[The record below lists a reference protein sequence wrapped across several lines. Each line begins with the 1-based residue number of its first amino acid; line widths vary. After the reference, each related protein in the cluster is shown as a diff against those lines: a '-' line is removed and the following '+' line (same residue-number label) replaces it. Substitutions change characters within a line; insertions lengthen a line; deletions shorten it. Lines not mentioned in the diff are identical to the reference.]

1 MTKTPHLNN
10 SSFEVSTSGSIV
22 TQEFTKKQFST
33 SNVNSNTTYPDSEI
47 YPNPQPSTHRGKYLL
62 GILKQNTHAVDF
74 NIYQSQIS

>member
-1 MTKTPHLNN
+1 MTKAPHLNN

-47 YPNPQPSTHRGKYLL
+47 YPNPQPLIHRGKYSLSTH
-62 GILKQNTHAVDF
+62 KENTQSF
-74 NIYQSQIS
+74 NS